1 LAEFAIALL
10 VDAFLWAI
18 SILNLFLPEIIDL
31 PFTAFDKFYP
41 FDETF
46 RQIQKVEIRGRFAEN
61 QSGSISAPSVS
72 FKEFKAGKVLAE
84 EKT

>member
-18 SILNLFLPEIIDL
+18 SILNLHLPEIIDL
-31 PFTAFDKFYP
+31 PFTGFDKFYP

-46 RQIQKVEIRGRFAEN
+46 RQV
-61 QSGSISAPSVS
+61 
-72 FKEFKAGKVLAE
+72 
-84 EKT
+84 